1 MDLNN
6 ANCKKVHSGTEDRTL
21 SPDSGNKFMF
31 NFPKKESLSYVEL
44 KRIVTLFNVILC
56 DSYNT
61 YIHTYIY
68 DNRHIVS
75 CVCIVYEVLHIHNN

>member
-56 DSYNT
+56 D
-61 YIHTYIY
+61 TYIY
-68 DNRHIVS
+68 DSRHIVS